1 MPVLVTVESP
11 LSEQHRYPNAGP
23 VIRHALAAAA
33 HLSATQHQLRIQDLY
48 RGKCDGLAHALEI
61 MLNAADT
68 QVAPG
73 IAGKDQLPAGAVEQ
87 TRRLVGRDRAD
98 WLLGNGIR

>member
-11 LSEQHRYPNAGP
+11 LSEQHRYPSAGP

-33 HLSATQHQLRIQDLY
+33 HLSATQHQLQIQDLY

-87 TRRLVGRDRAD
+87 ARRLVGRDRAD
-98 WLLGNGIR
+98 WLFGNGIR